1 VIRMKSFTE
10 RNPVILGGIVVAL
23 IATFTAGALMLNSG
37 ALADRYTVRARF
49 SDSAGITP
57 GSQVKV
63 AGITSGAVR
72 SVRQEGSQ
80 VEVVLGVDAGI
91 ELPSDTRADIVVD
104 TLLGSKSV
112 RLVTGDEWDD
122 LLQEDAVITDTS
134 TPTEA
139 LDLQNIGAPLLE
151 ETDGEAIDS
160 LIDTVLT
167 ITEGKRN
174 DVTDIL
180 DGLEDLAVTV
190 NTREEEAR
198 GLIDATRTLTETLDA
213 RDEELLDAVDD
224 LNVVVGVLVE
234 RRAELVELLRQTTEA
249 ATRIGDLVEGN
260 QPELDRILDEL
271 HADLEIV
278 GRHQVDL
285 AQSVALVSSALQG
298 FASVGY
304 SGAEETP
311 NQWANL
317 YTQLLG
323 PIGPDILL
331 GSCGALDT
339 ALDLALGPDPLTDC
353 DARTGPV
360 GGSPGPGQPGS
371 GGTGGGSYVETD
383 ESSGLLGIYGSAL
396 DTARDTNNGVP
407 GTTEPP
413 S

>member
-1 VIRMKSFTE
+1 MIRVKSFTE
-10 RNPVILGGIVVAL
+10 RNPVAIGAVVVVL
-23 IATFTAGALMLNSG
+23 IGTFTAGSLMLNSG
-37 ALADRYTVRARF
+37 ALADRYSVRARF
-49 SDSAGITP
+49 PDSAGITP

-63 AGITSGAVR
+63 AGITSGEVE
-72 SVRQEGSQ
+72 SVRQAGTE

-91 ELPSDTRADIVVD
+91 ELPADTRADIVVD

-112 RLVTGDEWDD
+112 RLVPGEEWDD
-122 LLQEDAVITDTS
+122 LLEEDAVITETT

-167 ITEGKRN
+167 ITEGKRD
-174 DVTDIL
+174 DVADIL

-198 GLIDATRTLTETLDA
+198 GLIDSTRTLTETLDA

-224 LNVVVGVLVE
+224 LNVVVGTLVD
-234 RRAELVELLRQTTEA
+234 RRVELVELLEQTTEA

-271 HADLEIV
+271 HEDLRIV

-285 AQSVALVSSALQG
+285 AQSVALVSNAIQG

-304 SGAEETP
+304 SGHDEVP
-311 NQWANL
+311 NTWANL
-317 YTQLLG
+317 YAQLLG

-339 ALDLALGPDPLTDC
+339 ALDLALGPDPIADC
-353 DARTGPV
+353 DERTGPLS
-360 GGSPGPGQPGS
+360 GSAGPGQPGS
-371 GGTGGGSYVETD
+371 GDTGGGSAED
-383 ESSGLLGIYGSAL
+383 SAEGSGLLGIYAPAL
-396 DTARDTNNGVP
+396 TGPVDEATAEAGP
-407 GTTEPP
+407 
-413 S
+413 

>member
-1 VIRMKSFTE
+1 MIRVKSFTE
-10 RNPVILGGIVVAL
+10 RNPVVIGAVVVTL
-23 IATFTAGALMLNSG
+23 IATFTAGALLLNSG

-63 AGITSGAVR
+63 AGITSGAVE
-72 SVRQEGSQ
+72 SVRQAGTE

-112 RLVTGDEWDD
+112 RLVPGDEWDD
-122 LLQEDAVITDTS
+122 LLQEDAVITETS

-151 ETDGEAIDS
+151 ETDGEAIDT
-160 LIDTVLT
+160 LIDTVLR
-167 ITEGKRN
+167 ITEGKRD
-174 DVTDIL
+174 DVADIL

-190 NTREEEAR
+190 NSREQEAR
-198 GLIDATRTLTETLDA
+198 DLIDSTRTLTETLDA

-224 LNVVVGVLVE
+224 LNVVVDTLA
-234 RRAELVELLRQTTEA
+234 RRRVELVELLRQTTEA
-249 ATRIGDLVEGN
+249 ATRISDLVEGN

-285 AQSVALVSSALQG
+285 AQSVALVSNAIQG

-304 SGAEETP
+304 SGVDEVP

-317 YTQLLG
+317 YAQLLG

-339 ALDLALGPDPLTDC
+339 ALDLALGPDPIADC
-353 DARTGPV
+353 DDRTGPMT
-360 GGSPGPGQPGS
+360 GSPGPGQPGS
-371 GGTGGGSYVETD
+371 GGSGGGSAQASGD
-383 ESSGLLGIYGSAL
+383 GSGLLGIYAPAL
-396 DTARDTNNGVP
+396 PAGDVVEGAG
-407 GTTEPP
+407 
-413 S
+413 